1 MKNFSG
7 KLVVITGAAS
17 GIGRALA
24 VQLAGRGAELA
35 LADIDEAGLRET
47 AAMVNGVE
55 CTTYV
60 VDVADR
66 SAMQTFAAQ
75 VVERYGRVDLLINN
89 AGVTLVSTAEG
100 VAWDDFEWIMNVN
113 FWGVVHGTKAF
124 LPHLRRADE
133 AHIVNVSS
141 LFGLMSMPLQSTY
154 NATKFAV
161 RGFTEALKME
171 LAGSGIGVSSVH
183 PGGVK
188 TDIARNARI
197 GTDVPFV
204 TREKLVKNF
213 DRKAITS
220 PEQAAAIIIRG
231 IEKNRRRILVGR
243 DARWLD
249 RVVRWLPGRYERLLG
264 LENDIRRRA
273 ARKQRPGAPAE

>member
-1 MKNFSG
+1 MKHFKD
-7 KLVVITGAAS
+7 KLAVITGAAS
-17 GIGRALA
+17 GIGRELA
-24 VQLAGRGAELA
+24 VQLAGRGADLA

-47 AAMVNGVE
+47 AAMVDGND
-55 CTTYV
+55 CTTHV
-60 VDVADR
+60 LDVADR
-66 SAMQTFAAQ
+66 AAMEQFAAD
-75 VVERYGRVDLLINN
+75 VVRQHGRVNLLINN

-100 VAWDDFEWIMNVN
+100 VDYDNFEWIMGVN
-113 FWGVVHGTKAF
+113 FWGVVYGTKAF

-171 LAGSGIGVSSVH
+171 LAGSSVGVSSVH

-188 TDIARNARI
+188 TAIAKNARI
-197 GTDVPFV
+197 GDDVAFV

-213 DRKAITS
+213 DKKAMTT

-231 IEKNRRRILVGR
+231 IEKDRRRILVGR

-264 LENDIRRRA
+264 LEKDIRRRA
-273 ARKQRPGAPAE
+273 ERSAQASAAEG

>member
-1 MKNFSG
+1 MKNFEG
-7 KLVVITGAAS
+7 KLAVITGAAS

-24 VQLAGRGAELA
+24 VQLAGRRANLA
-35 LADIDEAGLRET
+35 LADIDAAGLRET
-47 AAMVNGVE
+47 AAMVEGID
-55 CTTYV
+55 CTTHV

-66 SAMQTFAAQ
+66 AAM
-75 VVERYGRVDLLINN
+75 ERLAEDVFRHHGKVNLLINN

-100 VAWDDFEWIMNVN
+100 VDYDDFDWIVNVN

-124 LPHLRRADE
+124 LPHLRRADA

-141 LFGLMSMPLQSTY
+141 LFGLMSIPLQSTY

-171 LAGSGIGVSSVH
+171 LAGSSVGVSSVH

-188 TDIARNARI
+188 TAIAKNARI
-197 GTDVPFV
+197 GDDVPFV

-213 DRKAITS
+213 DSKAMTT
-220 PEQAAAIIIRG
+220 PEQAAATIIRG
-231 IEKNRRRILVGR
+231 IGKNRRRILVGR

-249 RVVRWLPGRYERLLG
+249 RVARWLPGHYERLLG
-264 LENDIRRRA
+264 FEKDIQRRA
-273 ARKQRPGAPAE
+273 ARDRRPNASGG

>member
-1 MKNFSG
+1 MKNFTG
-7 KLVVITGAAS
+7 KLAVITGAAS
-17 GIGRALA
+17 GIGRELA
-24 VQLAGRGAELA
+24 VQLAGRGADLA
-35 LADIDEAGLRET
+35 LADIDEAGMRET
-47 AAMVNGVE
+47 ASMVDGIDS
-55 CTTYV
+55 TTHV

-66 SAMQTFAAQ
+66 AAMERFAAD
-75 VVERYGRVDLLINN
+75 VVRHHGRVNLLINN

-100 VAWDDFEWIMNVN
+100 VDYDNFEWIMGIN
-113 FWGVVHGTKAF
+113 FWGVVYGTKAF

-133 AHIVNVSS
+133 AHIVNISS

-161 RGFTEALKME
+161 RGFTDALKME
-171 LAGSGIGVSSVH
+171 LAGSTIGVSSVH

-188 TDIARNARI
+188 TAIAKNARI
-197 GTDVPFV
+197 GADVAFV

-213 DRKAITS
+213 DKKAMTT

-231 IEKNRRRILVGR
+231 IERNRRRILVGR

-249 RVVRWLPGRYERLLG
+249 RIVRWLPGRYERLLG
-264 LENDIRRRA
+264 LEKDIRRRA
-273 ARKQRPGAPAE
+273 ASNGQANASEG

>member
-7 KLVVITGAAS
+7 KLAVITGAAS

-24 VQLAGRGAELA
+24 VQLAGRGADLA
-35 LADIDEAGLRET
+35 LADIDGAGLDET
-47 AAMVNGVE
+47 ALMVTGVE
-55 CTTYV
+55 CTTHV

-66 SAMQTFAAQ
+66 LAMNAFAGD
-75 VVERYGRVDLLINN
+75 VVEHHGRVDLLINN

-100 VAWDDFEWIMNVN
+100 CTYEDFEWIMNIN
-113 FWGVVHGTKAF
+113 FWGVVHGTKSF
-124 LPHLRRADE
+124 LPLLREARE

-141 LFGLMSMPLQSTY
+141 LFGLMGMPLQSTY

-183 PGGVK
+183 PGGVS
-188 TDIARNARI
+188 TAIAQNARI
-197 GTDVPFV
+197 GADVPFV

-213 DRKAITS
+213 EKKAITS
-220 PEQAAAIIIRG
+220 SEEAAAIIIRG
-231 IEKNRRRILVGR
+231 IERDRRRVLVGR

-249 RVVRWLPGRYERLLG
+249 RVVRWLPGRYERMLG

-273 ARKQRPGAPAE
+273 ARSKPPSAS

>member
-7 KLVVITGAAS
+7 KLAVVTGAAS

-24 VQLAGRGAELA
+24 VQLASRGADLA
-35 LADIDEAGLRET
+35 LADIDEPGLAET
-47 AAMVNGVE
+47 AAMVRGVS
-55 CTTYV
+55 CTTHV

-66 SAMQTFAAQ
+66 VAMESFAAD
-75 VVERYGRVDLLINN
+75 VVKAHGRVDLLVNN
-89 AGVTLVSTAEG
+89 AGVTLVSTAAG
-100 VAWDDFEWIMNVN
+100 VDYGDFEWIINVN
-113 FWGVVHGTKAF
+113 FWGVVYGTKTF
-124 LPHLRRADE
+124 LPHLRQADE

-171 LAGSGIGVSSVH
+171 LAGTRIGVSSVH
-183 PGGVK
+183 PGGVR
-188 TDIARNARI
+188 TAIARNARI
-197 GTDVPFV
+197 GDDVPFV
-204 TREKLVKNF
+204 TREKLTRKF
-213 DRKAITS
+213 DEAAKTTS
-220 PEQAAAIIIRG
+220 TQAAAVIISG

-249 RVVRWLPGRYERLLG
+249 RIVRWLPGRYERVLG
-264 LENDIRRRA
+264 LEKDIRRA
-273 ARKQRPGAPAE
+273 AAKTKGAPVPD

>member
-1 MKNFSG
+1 MKNLSG
-7 KLVVITGAAS
+7 KLAVITGAAS

-24 VQLAGRGAELA
+24 VQLAERGADLA
-35 LADIDEAGLRET
+35 LADIDADGLEET
-47 AAMVNGVE
+47 AASVTGVE
-55 CTTYV
+55 CTTHV

-66 SAMQTFAAQ
+66 PAMEAFASQ
-75 VVERYGRVDLLINN
+75 VVAQHGRVDLLINN

-100 VAWDDFEWIMNVN
+100 CAYEDFEWIMNVN
-113 FWGVVHGTKAF
+113 FWGVVHGTKSF
-124 LPHLRRADE
+124 LPHLRKARE

-183 PGGVK
+183 PGGVS
-188 TDIARNARI
+188 TAIAENARI
-197 GTDVPFV
+197 GADVPFV

-213 DRKAITS
+213 ERKAITS

-231 IEKNRRRILVGR
+231 IERERRRVLVGR

-249 RVVRWLPGRYERLLG
+249 RVVRLLPGRYERLLG

-273 ARKQRPGAPAE
+273 ARSKLPSESGE

>member
-1 MKNFSG
+1 MRNFSG
-7 KLVVITGAAS
+7 RLAVITGAAS

-24 VQLAGRGAELA
+24 VQLAGRGANLA

-47 AAMVNGVE
+47 AAMVSGVE
-55 CTTYV
+55 CTTHV

-66 SAMQTFAAQ
+66 SAVQAFATEVAGHF
-75 VVERYGRVDLLINN
+75 GRVNLLINN

-124 LPHLRRADE
+124 LPHLRQADE

-154 NATKFAV
+154 NASKFAV

-183 PGGVK
+183 PGGVQ

-197 GTDVPFV
+197 GADVPFV

-213 DRKAITS
+213 DKKAITS
-220 PEQAAAIIIRG
+220 SEQAAAIIIRG

-273 ARKQRPGAPAE
+273 ARKQRPDAAAE

>member
-1 MKNFSG
+1 MKHFEN
-7 KLVVITGAAS
+7 KLAVITGAAS
-17 GIGRALA
+17 GIGRELA
-24 VQLAGRGAELA
+24 VQLAARGADLA

-47 AAMVNGVE
+47 AAMVDGLD
-55 CTTYV
+55 CTTHV

-66 SAMQTFAAQ
+66 AAIESFAAD
-75 VVERYGRVDLLINN
+75 VVRHHGRVNLLINN

-100 VAWDDFEWIMNVN
+100 VDYDNFEWIMDVN
-113 FWGVVHGTKAF
+113 FWGVVYGTKAF

-171 LAGSGIGVSSVH
+171 LAGSSVGVSSVH

-188 TDIARNARI
+188 TAIAKNARI
-197 GTDVPFV
+197 GDDVAFV

-213 DRKAITS
+213 DSKAMTTS
-220 PEQAAAIIIRG
+220 EQAAATIIRG
-231 IEKNRRRILVGR
+231 IEKDRRRILVGR

-264 LENDIRRRA
+264 LEKDIRRRA
-273 ARKQRPGAPAE
+273 ARSAPASAAEG